1 MEYKYFKEGM
11 TVEQL
16 NAVYRKY
23 IEKYH
28 NGNPNNEKI
37 FDAITSEYYAAKE
50 DVQFQERKR
59 TGNLTGWD
67 KAIMAEDAARAAI
80 GKAKSAASSYIKD
93 TVNNAVNEHERRVK
107 AEEEVR
113 RSENTVSKSLSSQKY
128 TKDDYN
134 KTVEE
139 YKKYL
144 LDRLVAICKCSNEQ
158 LEFEWLG
165 FVSKKRAQDVW
176 EWFQYKTIPNLEE
189 KGVLKRS
196 ALDGHTIREKLEW
209 IVYQFNN
216 KDEMKTEA
224 ALLKLEVFFG
234 SFIIECVKKFS
245 QKFSDPIAYVARE
258 KIIKQYQSTPLS
270 KKISNR
276 YKDARNH
283 FTILFLLRFGLLVV
297 FLVVE
302 TIFRISYVLHGEFD
316 YVKELVFW
324 FALDAFVAWFYIKG
338 AYGNA
343 RRHLRLRRARFD
355 REQMRIDSKKGPI
368 FRFLIKHDMI

>member
-1 MEYKYFKEGM
+1 MEYMYFKEGM

-16 NAVYRKY
+16 NAIYRKY

-28 NGNPNNEKI
+28 NGDPNNEKI
-37 FDAITSEYYAAKE
+37 FEAITSEYYAAKE
-50 DVQFQERKR
+50 DAKFQERKR

-93 TVNNAVNEHERRVK
+93 TVNNAVNEYERRVK
-107 AEEEVR
+107 VEEEVR

-144 LDRLVAICKCSNEQ
+144 LDRFVAICKCSNDK

-176 EWFQYKTIPNLEE
+176 EWFQYKTIPNLEA

-196 ALDGHTIREKLEW
+196 ALDGHAIREKLEW
-209 IVYQFNN
+209 IIYQFNN

-224 ALLKLEVFFG
+224 ALLKLEAFFG
-234 SFIIECVKKFS
+234 AFIIDCVKKYA
-245 QKFSDPIAYVARE
+245 QKFSDPIDYVSRE
-258 KIIKQYQSTPLS
+258 KIIKQYQSAPLS

-283 FTILFLLRFGLLVV
+283 FTFLFLLRFGLFAA
-297 FLVVE
+297 FLVGE
-302 TIFRISYVLHGEFD
+302 TIFRISYVLHGEFN

-355 REQMRIDSKKGPI
+355 REQMRSDSKKGPI
-368 FRFLIKHDMI
+368 FRFLVKHDMI